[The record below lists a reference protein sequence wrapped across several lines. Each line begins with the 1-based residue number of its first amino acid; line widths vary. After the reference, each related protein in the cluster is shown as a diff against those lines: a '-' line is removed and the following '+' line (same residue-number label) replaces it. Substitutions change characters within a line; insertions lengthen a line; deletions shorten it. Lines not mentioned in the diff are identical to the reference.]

1 MTDLTQAIIVDIDG
15 TVATHYDAKGKQ
27 IREHHDYS
35 QVGKDLPIP
44 EIIELV
50 QMYEDKGYTILFVT
64 GRMGTKE
71 CRELT
76 EEWLRSHN
84 LPFDELWM
92 RTDRDFREDSIVKF
106 EIFKEHI
113 QDQFDVKIVLDDR
126 QRVVDMWR
134 GQGLRVL
141 QVDKGDF

>member
-1 MTDLTQAIIVDIDG
+1 MKDAIIVDIDG
-15 TVATHYDAKGKQ
+15 TIASHYDADGNQ

-35 QVGKDLPIP
+35 QVHNDLPIP
-44 EIIELV
+44 EVIELV
-50 QMYEDKGYTILFVT
+50 QLYEDQGYTILVVT
-64 GRMGTKE
+64 GRMGNDV

-76 EEWLRSHN
+76 AEWLRTHHIN
-84 LPFDELWM
+84 YDQLLM
-92 RTDRDFREDSIVKF
+92 RADRDFREDSVVKF
-106 EIFKEHI
+106 EIYRDHI
-113 QDQFDVKIVLDDR
+113 LDNYNIKFVLDDR

>member
-1 MTDLTQAIIVDIDG
+1 
-15 TVATHYDAKGKQ
+15 
-27 IREHHDYS
+27 
-35 QVGKDLPIP
+35 
-44 EIIELV
+44 
-50 QMYEDKGYTILFVT
+50 
-64 GRMGTKE
+64 
-71 CRELT
+71 
-76 EEWLRSHN
+76 
-84 LPFDELWM
+84 M